1 MYGLVLALHHLKIGA
16 VFTTETPAVNRV
28 TVNPATASVMQ
39 GQSLQLNAVVDT
51 EGFANKAVTWEVTT
65 GSNLGVTVSK
75 NGLVQVPATATVGS
89 GNVVVTAKSIYDKTK
104 TGKSTI
110 SITSA
115 GE

>member
-1 MYGLVLALHHLKIGA
+1 MYGLVLALHHLKIGV
-16 VFTTETPAVNRV
+16 VFTSETPAINSV

-75 NGLVQVPATATVGS
+75 NGLVQVPATATAGS
-89 GNVVVTAKSIYDKTK
+89 GNVVVKAKSIYDKTK
-104 TGKSTI
+104 TGTSTI